1 MNLLF
6 ASLALFC
13 FALSGVQAGESVSVQ
28 LIWKHQFEFAAFY
41 AAQEQGYDRAAGLE
55 VTIREG
61 GPGIDAV
68 KEVLEGRAD
77 FAVGTSALVVERYLG
92 KPLVV
97 LATLMQHS
105 PIALLARRK
114 NGVESVLDLAGKPV
128 AVDAHSRD
136 EIDAYL
142 RASGIPVAQ
151 IKLIEQTDWTLGSL
165 DQGREA
171 AKVVYVSNEPFLI
184 RGREHEYLLLTPRSA
199 GIDLFGNV
207 LYSSEA
213 LLRQRPETVRAFRE
227 ATLKGLVYALAH
239 SEEIAD
245 LILAHYNTQNKSR
258 AHLLFEAD
266 QIRELTRPDIV
277 EPGYMSPGRWRHVVE
292 VYASQDKLPADFD
305 LAGFLYDPTP
315 PKTPAW
321 VRWAL
326 LAALV
331 GMLVALAVV
340 ARVRALNHKLQREIG
355 ERKQAETAL
364 QASEAKYREL
374 VDNANA
380 IILRMT
386 PDGTLTYFNEYAET
400 FFGYTAA
407 EILGKHVVGSIVP
420 EVESG
425 SERDLADMVATL
437 LADPQRYA
445 NNENENMT
453 RDGRRVWVR
462 WANRVILDARERP
475 VGVLSIGHDI
485 TAQHWLEQELA
496 EYRNRLEEQVQARTV
511 ELVAARQE
519 AEQLARVKSEFLA
532 NMSHEIRTP
541 LNGVLGFA
549 QIGLRASEGRGKA
562 QDYFSKIIDSGKLLL
577 AVINDILDFS
587 KLDAG
592 QLKVETRPYAL
603 EKVLREALDLLG
615 ERAEAKGIALNL
627 EISPD
632 LPAQCVGDALRLQQV
647 LLNLLSN
654 AVKFTEQ
661 GQVTLSARVDTSVDT
676 PVVTDVATDVATEVD
691 GEHLLFA
698 VRDSGIGMTLDQQGR
713 LFTPFTQ
720 ADTSTTRRY
729 GGTGLG
735 LAISKRLVA
744 LMGGE
749 ISLESQAGV
758 GSTFR
763 VRLPCVRPALP
774 TQAAAVSDA
783 GATASSPQIPQLT
796 GLRLLIAED
805 NPVNQMLL
813 QELLA
818 DEGCTLHLAGDG
830 QQAVDAVRKAGRG
843 AYDLVLMDV
852 QMPVMNGLDAT
863 RAILAIDPDL
873 PVVGQTGHAL
883 AEEHEKCRQAGMV
896 EQLSKPLDPDLLVAT
911 ILKWARHADS

>member
-1 MNLLF
+1 MNRLF
-6 ASLALFC
+6 AFLALFC
-13 FALSGVQAGESVSVQ
+13 LVLPGAQAGEQVSVQ

-41 AAQEQGYDRAAGLE
+41 AAQEQGYYRDAGLA

-68 KEVLEGRAD
+68 KEVLEGRVD
-77 FAVGTSALVVERYLG
+77 FAVGTSALVVERYQG

-239 SEEIAD
+239 SGEIAD
-245 LILAHYNTQNKSR
+245 LILASYNTQNKSR

-292 VYASQDKLPADFD
+292 VYAQQKKMPADFD
-305 LAGFLYDPTP
+305 LAGFLYNPTP
-315 PKTPAW
+315 PQTPAW

-340 ARVRALNHKLQREIG
+340 ARVRAYNRKLQREID
-355 ERKQAETAL
+355 ERKQAEVAL
-364 QASEAKYREL
+364 QASETKYREL

-380 IILRMT
+380 IILRMAL
-386 PDGTLTYFNEYAET
+386 DGTVTYFNEYAET

-425 SERDLADMVATL
+425 SERDLADMVATI

-462 WANRVILDARERP
+462 WANRVILDAEKHP
-475 VGVLSIGHDI
+475 IGVLSIGHDI
-485 TAQHWLEQELA
+485 TAQHWLERELA
-496 EYRNRLEEQVQARTV
+496 EYRNRLEEQVQVRTV

-549 QIGLRASEGRGKA
+549 QIGLRASDGRGKA

-603 EKVLREALDLLG
+603 EKVLRESLDLL
-615 ERAEAKGIALNL
+615 RDSAESKGLSL
-627 EISPD
+627 TLDISPG
-632 LPAQCVGDALRLQQV
+632 LPVQCMGDALRLQQV
-647 LLNLLSN
+647 LLNLVSN
-654 AVKFTEQ
+654 AIKFTEH
-661 GQVTLSARVDTSVDT
+661 GQVALLASL
-676 PVVTDVATDVATEVD
+676 VTAVD
-691 GEHLLFA
+691 GEHLVFA
-698 VRDSGIGMTLDQQGR
+698 VRDSGIGMTPDQQGR

-735 LAISKRLVA
+735 LAISKRLVE

-763 VRLPCVRPALP
+763 VRLPCLRPSLP
-774 TQAAAVSDA
+774 TQAAAVPDPS
-783 GATASSPQIPQLT
+783 ATASSPQIPQLT
-796 GLRLLIAED
+796 GLRLLVAED
-805 NPVNQMLL
+805 NEVNQMLL
-813 QELLA
+813 RELLA
-818 DEGCTLHLAGDG
+818 DEGCTLHLAADG
-830 QQAVDAVRKAGRG
+830 QQAVDAVRKAGWG

-852 QMPVMNGLDAT
+852 QMPVMNGLEAT
-863 RAILAIDPDL
+863 RAIHAIDPEL

-883 AEEHEKCRQAGMV
+883 AEEREKCLLAGMV

-911 ILKWARHADS
+911 VRKWARRSGA